1 MRRKFKR
8 LTKICMAGFRTYLL
22 KCPLQYTV
30 STFSTW
36 PPKKLQLSHR
46 FWHNPTKV
54 SHFPKLAH
62 SRPDS
67 TLKLLHVQ
75 LWYRT
80 RVCGACALKFCCLFP
95 YLKFHNGIKAL
106 IEEFAYQFSF
116 YIYNWNLLYSFFDRE
131 GQSGLWSSFFS
142 ILFSGRNFLSLNFL
156 YDVNRNLLASIHK

>member
-1 MRRKFKR
+1 MRRKLKR
-8 LTKICMAGFRTYLL
+8 LTKICMVVFRTCLL
-22 KCPLQYTV
+22 FKMPFSAHY
-30 STFSTW
+30 SFSTW
-36 PPKKLQLSHR
+36 PPKKLQLSHH

-80 RVCGACALKFCCLFP
+80 RVCGACALKFCCIFP

-106 IEEFAYQFSF
+106 KEFLYQFSF
-116 YIYNWNLLYSFFDRE
+116 YFYNWNLLYSFLTARVKVVF
-131 GQSGLWSSFFS
+131 WVHFFLFFFQVGIFYLS
-142 ILFSGRNFLSLNFL
+142 IS
-156 YDVNRNLLASIHK
+156 YMM